1 MRISPLLAGAF
12 LIGATMCAAAK
23 PIWDTY
29 PILLCRYDKAQFCLN
44 DMSSCK
50 GRDGAAVL
58 TFDFQKS
65 EVRSFTSKTPR
76 PISGRYFFAAPSGDI
91 NVVLAEATLFSF
103 GSVLPPVLASDP
115 PTIEGLAQQ
124 GMGLGS
130 DAAFNV
136 HMTCHPQP

>member
-1 MRISPLLAGAF
+1 MRISPLLTGTL
-12 LIGATMCAAAK
+12 LIGGTIFASAK

-29 PILLCRYDKAQFCLN
+29 PILLCRYDKVQFCLN

-50 GRDGAAVL
+50 SDDGAAVL

-65 EVRSFTSKTPR
+65 EIRSFTSKTPR
-76 PISGRYFFAAPSGDI
+76 PISERYFFPAPSGDI
-91 NVVLAEATLFSF
+91 NAVLAEATIFSF
-103 GSVLPPVLASDP
+103 GAVLPPALAGEP
-115 PTIEGLAQQ
+115 PTIEGVAQQ

-130 DAAFNV
+130 HTAFNA